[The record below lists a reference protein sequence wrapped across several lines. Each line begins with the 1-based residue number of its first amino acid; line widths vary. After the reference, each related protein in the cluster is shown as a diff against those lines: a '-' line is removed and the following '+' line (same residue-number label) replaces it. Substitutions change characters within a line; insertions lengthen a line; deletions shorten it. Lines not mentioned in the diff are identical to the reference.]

1 MANVLFKTNVITSD
15 GAKLLERASADD
27 KVYIYKTAYI
37 DHTYDRNE
45 AANFHYNDIK
55 DKYAEQLQG
64 DPNVTGVLA
73 SVSGSGKQGAI
84 YIQTAQSNA
93 NPFPVKGL
101 IVLACLYSE
110 RTNPQPVVFAVMCDD
125 NIVYECNST
134 PLEMSVVLPVSSEN
148 IYTFGEN
155 ELPDIDT
162 SGFAT
167 KTELESYATKSELS
181 DYATDNDIADLQT
194 FTVDSSGDVESGG
207 LEFTLEK
214 EGCYDV
220 EISGNNVP
228 VSVDVD
234 GSDLVILTG
243 NGDKYTISGVTVTK
257 TSEFEQIPIIG
268 YFTEDGVEGDD
279 LTIGSGNSVAGVIR
293 DEAGEIIYPGSL
305 TPVYTVQE
313 IENKAGVTQETGAS
327 FILDN
332 QGERIAWSYNSTPIS
347 VYKIY
352 MLKS

>member
-1 MANVLFKTNVITSD
+1 MANIQFKTNVITSD
-15 GAKLLERASADD
+15 GAALLERASADD

-37 DHTYDRNE
+37 YHTYDRNE
-45 AANFHYNDIK
+45 AANIHYNDIK
-55 DKYAEQLQG
+55 DKYAEQLHG

-73 SVSGSGKQGAI
+73 SVSGSGKQGCI
-84 YIQTAQSNA
+84 YIQTSQSNDHS
-93 NPFPVKGL
+93 FPVKGL

-110 RTNPQPVVFAVMCDD
+110 REDPQPVVFAVMCDD
-125 NIVYECNST
+125 NICYECNST

-167 KTELESYATKSELS
+167 K
-181 DYATDNDIADLQT
+181 NDIADLET

-207 LEFTLEK
+207 LEFTLK
-214 EGCYDV
+214 KQGCYDV
-220 EISGNNVP
+220 EISGDNVP
-228 VSVDVD
+228 VSVDVE

-257 TSEFEQIPIIG
+257 TSAFEQMPIIG
-268 YFTEDGVEGDD
+268 YFTADGAEGDD

-293 DEAGEIIYPGSL
+293 DEEGEIIYPGSL
-305 TPVYTVQE
+305 TPVYTVQK
-313 IENKAGVTQETGAS
+313 IENKAGVTQETGVS
-327 FILDN
+327 FTLEN
-332 QGERIAWSYNSTPIS
+332 QGARIAWSYNSTPIS